1 MSTTKLETIQKHAV
15 PATRVLRAVPMP
27 PFAHRR
33 GAIPMHP
40 PDAAVSALFSRAV
53 TTVEVR
59 NPPPARA
66 MQMAGRRLRAAF
78 ARGREEAQGSAGGRR
93 ACMAAGRAGARPG
106 AEPQGFPRGA
116 GGDGGRADHADER
129 LRHDGALLRADVHGA
144 QVSAQ
149 LAPVRIG
156 RTALSRPV

>member
-59 NPPPARA
+59 HPPPRA
-66 MQMAGRRLRAAF
+66 PCRWPGAAF
-78 ARGREEAQGSAGGRR
+78 APPS
-93 ACMAAGRAGARPG
+93 RAGANRRR
-106 AEPQGFPRGA
+106 ATQE
-116 GGDGGRADHADER
+116 DGTRAWQPAAR
-129 LRHDGALLRADVHGA
+129 V
-144 QVSAQ
+144 
-149 LAPVRIG
+149 LAP
-156 RTALSRPV
+156 ALSRGGSGAAQVGTEDELTTLMSVSGMMAPFYAQMSTAHKSLPN